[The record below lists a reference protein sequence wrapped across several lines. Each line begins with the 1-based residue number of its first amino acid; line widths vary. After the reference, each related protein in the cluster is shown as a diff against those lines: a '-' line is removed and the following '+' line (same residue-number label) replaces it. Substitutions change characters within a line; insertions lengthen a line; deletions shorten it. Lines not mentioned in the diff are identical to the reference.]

1 MKKLKKL
8 LSYAAAAT
16 LAVTSLVGGATLSAN
31 AADGD
36 LITDL
41 GPLSGINAE
50 TGEPEVTFIANYPRQ
65 TYFQQ
70 SAFQIE
76 FKYDTVGTPAN
87 PQPGEPDVGYN
98 DTFEFLV
105 YDSSWNGWNRTTVG
119 PAGVDQTSTMT
130 PEENT
135 TYTVTVPIDVIESKL
150 STGQEP
156 YGINLQTGAQLGTS
170 RVTIVALRF
179 LSGTYVQPEFTVD
192 GSWVMGATDNKA
204 MTVDPAGAAT
214 VNSTNQYYIEI
225 SAIDLS
231 NWVNPTV
238 DVTVTYDSASSDTDN
253 DGNINYSQAEIGI
266 PTGKTDP
273 ETGEEIYESPDPNYV
288 LHDAGTYTYTTEIP
302 NTTSRFI
309 AAYQDC
315 TVSQIKVYDNTAG
328 NEDYKTVTGQTATT
342 ISKDM
347 GLAWNLGNALDTVDE
362 KGNANEKAI
371 NPKTT
376 KKLIQAVKAA
386 GFNTIK
392 IPVSFMNL
400 VGEDGKIDDVYM
412 ARIQRVVDYA
422 YDMGM
427 YSIVSLHSDGMP
439 TVPGY
444 WINIDKTGEEFDQIV
459 DKYSALWSNVA
470 RAFTGYDQKVLFQA
484 GNEFNNSTG
493 NYAPPTQI
501 ETDNVNTLDQAFVN
515 AVRNAGGENN
525 ADRVLSVVGYLND
538 IDYTIAGFA
547 KPTDTATDRLILCVN
562 YYTPQDFTLGG
573 FEGGIDSSTTWDMN
587 ATYGGKAYMENQ
599 LIKIRDFA
607 SGLGMPAMIGE
618 YAPVDKNNTQ
628 QRVNYD
634 YLLNY
639 YAAKYGIVTAYW
651 DNGETGYLGTA
662 LFDRTNNVITPTGQT
677 LVDAIFDGYK
687 LVVNTNKYPN
697 PTNSTSPTNP

>member
-1 MKKLKKL
+1 MKKFKKL
-8 LSYAAAAT
+8 FSCAAAAT
-16 LAVTSLVGGATLSAN
+16 LAVTGIVGGATLSTN
-31 AADGD
+31 AANGD

-150 STGQEP
+150 STGEIP

-231 NWVNPTV
+231 EWVNPTV
-238 DVTVTYDSASSDTDN
+238 DVTVTYASATSDTDN
-253 DGNINYSQAEIGI
+253 DGNINKSQAEIKI
-266 PTGKTDP
+266 PTGTYD
-273 ETGEEIYESPDPNYV
+273 GGNEIYESPDPNYV
-288 LHDAGTYTYTTEIP
+288 SHGVGTYTYTTEIP
-302 NTTSRFI
+302 NTTSKFI

-315 TVSQIKVYDNTAG
+315 IVTKIKVYDNTAG
-328 NEDYKTVTGQTATT
+328 NEGYKDVTDQTAET

-347 GLAWNLGNALDTVDE
+347 GLAWNLGNALEVV
-362 KGNANEKAI
+362 NAEGKVNEKATG
-371 NPKTT
+371 NAKTT

-386 GFNTIK
+386 GFNTIR
-392 IPVSFMNL
+392 IPVTFL
-400 VGEDGKIDDVYM
+400 DLIGEDGKIDDVYM
-412 ARIQRVVDYA
+412 ARIQQVVDYA

-427 YSIVSLHSDGMP
+427 YSMISLHSDGMP

-470 RAFTGYDQKVLFQA
+470 RAFTGYDQKLLFQA
-484 GNEFNNSTG
+484 GNEFQGSAG

-501 ETDNVNTLDQAFVN
+501 ETDNINTLDQAFVN

-525 ADRVLSVVGYLND
+525 ADRVLSVVGYLNN
-538 IDYTIAGFA
+538 IDYTVAGFV
-547 KPTDTATDRLILCVN
+547 KPTDTTADRLMLCVN
-562 YYTPQDFTLGG
+562 YYTPTDFTLPSS
-573 FEGGIDSSTTWDMN
+573 EGSSDSADTWDENGAFGKSYMDEQFEKITN
-587 ATYGGKAYMENQ
+587 FAGNMPVMIDEYG
-599 LIKIRDFA
+599 
-607 SGLGMPAMIGE
+607 PAF
-618 YAPVDKNNTQ
+618 KNNTYQ
-628 QRVNYD
+628 IANYC
-634 YLLNY
+634 YWLNY
-639 YAAKYGIVTAYW
+639 YAAKYDIVTAYW
-651 DNGETGYLGTA
+651 DNGVTGELGTG
-662 LFDRTNNVITPTGQT
+662 LFNRSTNTITNGQVI
-677 LVDAIFDGYK
+677 VDAIKAGCN
-687 LVVNTNKYPN
+687 LQTYP
-697 PTNSTSPTNP
+697 TTF

>member
-16 LAVTSLVGGATLSAN
+16 LAVTSLVGGSTLSAN

-50 TGEPEVTFIANYPRQ
+50 TGEPEVTFIANYPRS

-105 YDSSWNGWNRTTVG
+105 YDSSWNGWDRTTVG

-135 TYTVTVPIDVIESKL
+135 TYTVTVPISVIESKL

-238 DVTVTYDSASSDTDN
+238 DVTVTYASASSDTDN

-309 AAYQDC
+309 ATYQDC
-315 TVSQIKVYDNTAG
+315 TVSQVKVYDNTLYDTE
-328 NEDYKTVTGQTATT
+328 NPVSNQTATT
-342 ISKDM
+342 ISKNM
-347 GLAWNLGNALDTVDE
+347 GHAWNLGNALDTVDAE
-362 KGNANEKAI
+362 GNANEKAI

-376 KKLIQAVKAA
+376 KKLIQAVKEA

-412 ARIQRVVDYA
+412 ARIQQVVDYA

-484 GNEFNNSTG
+484 GNEFQGSAG

-501 ETDNVNTLDQAFVN
+501 ETDNINTLDQAFVN

-525 ADRVLSVVGYLND
+525 ADRVLSVVGYLNN
-538 IDYTIAGFA
+538 IDYTVAGFV
-547 KPTDTATDRLILCVN
+547 KPTDTTADRLMLCVN
-562 YYTPQDFTLGG
+562 YYTPTDFTLPSS
-573 FEGGIDSSTTWDMN
+573 EGGSDSADTWDEN
-587 ATYGGKAYMENQ
+587 GALGKSYMDEQ
-599 LIKIRDFA
+599 FEKITNFA
-607 SGLGMPAMIGE
+607 GNMPVMIGE
-618 YAPVDKNNTQ
+618 YGPVFKNNLDQIT
-628 QRVNYD
+628 NYV
-634 YLLNY
+634 YWLNY
-639 YAAKYGIVTAYW
+639 YAAKYDIVTAYW
-651 DNGETGYLGTA
+651 DNGETGVGGTA
-662 LFDRTNNVITPTGQT
+662 LFDRTNNVITNNGQAI
-677 LVDAIFDGYK
+677 VDAIF
-687 LVVNTNKYPN
+687 
-697 PTNSTSPTNP
+697 

>member
-1 MKKLKKL
+1 MKKFKKL
-8 LSYAAAAT
+8 LSCAAAAT
-16 LAVTSLVGGATLSAN
+16 LAVTSLLGGATLSAN

-50 TGEPEVTFIANYPRQ
+50 TGEPEVTFIANYPRS

-135 TYTVTVPIDVIESKL
+135 TYTITVPISVIESKL

-231 NWVNPTV
+231 EWVNPTV

-253 DGNINYSQAEIGI
+253 DGNINKSQAEIKI
-266 PTGKTDP
+266 PTGSYD
-273 ETGEEIYESPDPNYV
+273 GGNEIYESPDPNYV
-288 LHDAGTYTYTTEIP
+288 SHGAGTYTYTTEIP
-302 NTTSRFI
+302 NTTSKFK
-309 AAYQDC
+309 ATYQDC
-315 TVSQIKVYDNTAG
+315 TVSQIKVYDNTLYDTE
-328 NEDYKTVTGQTATT
+328 NSVSNQTAAT
-342 ISKDM
+342 ISKNM
-347 GLAWNLGNALDTVDE
+347 GLAWNLGNALEVV
-362 KGNANEKAI
+362 NAEGKVNEKATG
-371 NPKTT
+371 NAKTT

-386 GFNTIK
+386 GFNTIR

-412 ARIQRVVDYA
+412 ARIQQVVDYA

-427 YSIVSLHSDGMP
+427 YSMISLHSDGMS

-484 GNEFNNSTG
+484 GNEFQGSAG

-501 ETDNVNTLDQAFVN
+501 ETDNINALDQAFVN

-525 ADRVLSVVGYLND
+525 ADRVLSVVGYLNN
-538 IDYTIAGFA
+538 IDYTVAGFV
-547 KPTDTATDRLILCVN
+547 KPTDTTADRLIISVC
-562 YYTPQDFTLGG
+562 YYTPSDFNLGG
-573 FEGGIDSSTTWDMN
+573 YDGGSNSSTTWDMN

-607 SGLGMPAMIGE
+607 SGLGMPAMIDE
-618 YAPVDKNNTQ
+618 YGPAFKNNIYQ
-628 QRVNYD
+628 ISNYC
-634 YLLNY
+634 YWLNY
-639 YAAKYGIVTAYW
+639 YAAKYDIVTAYW
-651 DNGETGYLGTA
+651 DNGVTGELGTG
-662 LFDRTNNVITPTGQT
+662 LFNRSTNTITTNGQVI
-677 LVDAIFDGYK
+677 VDAIKAGYN
-687 LVVNTNKYPN
+687 LQTYP
-697 PTNSTSPTNP
+697 TAF